1 MEPAGN
7 NRPKNR
13 RKAVMKA
20 IFLLIFIVA
29 AIFLLRFTPI
39 KNYLTAEALGRFLE
53 SAGFWAPLIFI
64 LIYTAGV
71 CLFLPGTLLTG
82 LGAAIFGAYWGFVYV
97 WFGAMAGASAAFFIG
112 RTLGREFAS
121 SLIGDK
127 LKKYDDGIERNGFA
141 TVLYLRLVYF
151 PFTPMNFG
159 MGLTKVHFRD
169 YFIGTGLGII
179 VGTFI
184 FTFFIGTLKDVW
196 ASGNWAELIS
206 FKVFFSIAL
215 FIFSFFIPKI
225 IKKINMVIAEDPEM
239 GPNLLDKIKSQGVR
253 ELDDSAMIMRLK
265 FKTIP
270 GEQFVIR
277 REVFRM
283 IQESFREN
291 GIEFAHRNVAV
302 YLPPDED
309 AGEHDKKAIEAGA
322 AAAAAAAQAEE
333 EQKKP
338 I

>member
-1 MEPAGN
+1 MI
-7 NRPKNR
+7 
-13 RKAVMKA
+13 KA

-29 AIFLLRFTPI
+29 AIFIVRFTPI
-39 KNYLTAEALGRFLE
+39 KNYLTADALGRFLE
-53 SAGFWAPLIFI
+53 TAGFWAPLIFI

-97 WFGAMAGASAAFFIG
+97 WLGAMAGASAAFLIG

-184 FTFFIGTLKDVW
+184 FTFFIGTIKDVW

-225 IKKINMVIAEDPEM
+225 IKKI
-239 GPNLLDKIKSQGVR
+239 K
-253 ELDDSAMIMRLK
+253 
-265 FKTIP
+265 
-270 GEQFVIR
+270 GE
-277 REVFRM
+277 
-283 IQESFREN
+283 
-291 GIEFAHRNVAV
+291 
-302 YLPPDED
+302 
-309 AGEHDKKAIEAGA
+309 
-322 AAAAAAAQAEE
+322 
-333 EQKKP
+333 
-338 I
+338 